1 MSRKISEFVRPQGAD
16 PYRPH
21 TTVQPRQPQPQP
33 APQFTT
39 PPQPVRRPVEQKLTP
54 TPPAPT
60 TVQGESLPPVD
71 LESLDTHLE
80 PLPEKKQRKR
90 RFRIKL
96 TKKRVIISIIILLL
110 LIAGGIFA
118 YLNYTASKVTNGGTL
133 LDLVAPGTPL
143 KTDSEGRT
151 NILVFGTSQ
160 DDAAHQN
167 ADGGGGLWLSDS
179 IMVVSI
185 NKSAN
190 TAKMVSI
197 PRDLWVKLDE
207 QCSVGNESKINAVYE
222 CAAGLVSEGQSPSDY
237 AKKDKEGAA
246 ALMKTVTSVTGI
258 TPQYYAHVNYNVLK
272 QAVDAVGGV
281 SVDIKGDGA
290 SGIYDTNFDWNCPN
304 GKPYT
309 CKNVY
314 YPKDGTYELDGQHA
328 LYLARARADAGAYS
342 YKDFG
347 LARGDFDRQL
357 NQQKIMTALKEKAQS
372 AGVLSNPVAVFNLL
386 NALGNNI
393 TTSISTGEMKAFL
406 TTLQKLKS
414 TDITSVDLNG
424 DTPVVKTGSYAGQS
438 IVLATSGIYDYT
450 SMITLI
456 AKQLSTNPAVAE
468 GANIAIYNGGET
480 SGAAGALQTK
490 LAAGGLNITATG
502 NADPSGSS
510 AYTIYVAKPDSFTKT
525 VDYLTKNLADA
536 TVVQTAAP
544 ASVPANDAD
553 IVIVINK

>member
-1 MSRKISEFVRPQGAD
+1 MSRKISEFVRSDD
-16 PYRPH
+16 PGSY
-21 TTVQPRQPQPQP
+21 QPQSTPQL
-33 APQFTT
+33 AVHPQ
-39 PPQPVRRPVEQKLTP
+39 RPRSVVEQKLSP
-54 TPPAPT
+54 APPAAAPS
-60 TVQGESLPPVD
+60 ESLPSVD

-90 RFRIKL
+90 RFHIKF
-96 TKKRVIISIIILLL
+96 TKKRVILSIIVLLL
-110 LIAGGIFA
+110 LIAGGIFT
-118 YLNYTASKVTNGGTL
+118 YLNYTASKVTNGGTI

-143 KTDSEGRT
+143 KTDDEGRT

-167 ADGGGGLWLSDS
+167 ADGGGGLWLTDS
-179 IMVVSI
+179 IMLVSI

-197 PRDLWVKLDE
+197 PRDLWVKLDD

-222 CAAGLVSEGQSPSDY
+222 CAAGLINDAQSPSEY
-237 AKKDKEGAA
+237 TKKDKEGAA
-246 ALMKTVTSVTGI
+246 ALMKTVTTVTGI

-281 SVDIKGDGA
+281 SVNIKGDGA

-304 GKPYT
+304 GRPYT

-328 LYLARARADAGAYS
+328 LYLARARADSGAYS

-357 NQQKIMTALKEKAQS
+357 NQQKIMTAIKEKAQS

-393 TTSISTGEMKAFL
+393 TTSISTGEMKTFL

-414 TDITSVDLNG
+414 ADITSVDLNG
-424 DTPVVKTGSYAGQS
+424 DTPVVKTGSYSGQS
-438 IVLATSGIYDYT
+438 IVLSTSGLYDYT

-456 AKQLSTNPAVAE
+456 AKQLSTNPAIAE
-468 GANIAIYNGGET
+468 GASIAIYNGGET
-480 SGAAGALQTK
+480 AGAAGTLQTK
-490 LAAGGLNITATG
+490 LTSGGLTVTATG
-502 NADPSGSS
+502 NTDPTSSS
-510 AYTIYVAKPDSFTKT
+510 ASYTIYVAKPDSFTKT
-525 VDYLTKNLADA
+525 VDYLTKNLASA

>member
-1 MSRKISEFVRPQGAD
+1 MPRKISEFVRPQNPA
-16 PYRPH
+16 PYRP
-21 TTVQPRQPQPQP
+21 QPPVSQPHPQPTPRVAMPSQP
-33 APQFTT
+33 PRPTVGQDSNAPEDT
-39 PPQPVRRPVEQKLTP
+39 PSTP
-54 TPPAPT
+54 GDT
-60 TVQGESLPPVD
+60 LPPVD
-71 LESLDTHLE
+71 LESLNTELD
-80 PLPEKKQRKR
+80 PLPPKKERKH
-90 RFRIKL
+90 RFRIKF
-96 TKKRVIISIIILLL
+96 TKKRVIISVVVLLL

-118 YLNYTASKVTNGGTL
+118 YLNYTASKITKGGTI

-167 ADGGGGLWLSDS
+167 ADGGGGLWLTDS
-179 IMVVSI
+179 IMLISL
-185 NKSAN
+185 NKTNN

-197 PRDLWVKLDE
+197 PRDLWVKLDK
-207 QCSVGNESKINAVYE
+207 QCSVGDATKINAVYE
-222 CAAGLVSEGQSPSDY
+222 CAAGLASDDQSPSDY
-237 AKKDKEGAA
+237 TKKDRTGASV
-246 ALMKTVTSVTGI
+246 LMKTVQDVTGI

-290 SGIYDTNFDWNCPN
+290 SGIYDTNFDWDCPN
-304 GKPYT
+304 GRPYT

-314 YPKDGTYELDGQHA
+314 YPKDGTYELNGQQA

-372 AGVLSNPVAVFNLL
+372 AGVLANPIAVFNLL

-393 TTSISTGEMKAFL
+393 TTNISTGEMKTFL
-406 TTLQKLKS
+406 TTLQKLKP

-450 SMITLI
+450 SMISLI

-468 GANIAIYNGGET
+468 SANVAVYNGGDT
-480 SGAAGALQTK
+480 AGAAASLQTK
-490 LAAGGLNITATG
+490 LSEGGLTVTATG
-502 NADPSGSS
+502 NADPVGSS
-510 AYTIYVAKPDSFTKT
+510 TYTIYVAKPDSFTKT
-525 VDYLTKNLADA
+525 LDYLTKTLKDS
-536 TVVQTAAP
+536 TVVQTAPP
-544 ASVPANDAD
+544 ASVPANNAD
-553 IVIVINK
+553 IIIVINK

>member
-1 MSRKISEFVRPQGAD
+1 MSRKISEFVRPQNPDA
-16 PYRPH
+16 YRPQ
-21 TTVQPRQPQPQP
+21 VPAYQQPHQSPQIAPKQPQP
-33 APQFTT
+33 AERPTQPAPVATT
-39 PPQPVRRPVEQKLTP
+39 PASQP
-54 TPPAPT
+54 
-60 TVQGESLPPVD
+60 GESLPPVD
-71 LESLDTHLE
+71 LNALDTHLD
-80 PLPEKKQRKR
+80 PLPEKKLRKR

-118 YLNYTASKVTNGGTL
+118 YLNYTASKVTNGGTI
-133 LDLVAPGTPL
+133 LDLVTPGVPL

-167 ADGGGGLWLSDS
+167 ADGGGGLWLTDS
-179 IMVVSI
+179 IMLVSL
-185 NKSAN
+185 NKEAN

-207 QCSVGNESKINAVYE
+207 QCSVGSEWKINAVYE
-222 CAAGLVSEGQSPSDY
+222 CAAGVVGEGPSPSDY
-237 AKKDKEGAA
+237 TKKDKEGAT
-246 ALMKTVTSVTGI
+246 ALMKTVTTVTGI

-272 QAVDAVGGV
+272 QAVDAVGGI

-304 GKPYT
+304 GQPYT

-314 YPKDGTYELDGQHA
+314 YPKDGTYELDGLHA

-372 AGVLSNPVAVFNLL
+372 AGVLTNPVAVFNLL

-393 TTSISTGEMKAFL
+393 TTSISTGEMKTFL
-406 TTLQKLKS
+406 ETLQKLKP
-414 TDITSVDLNG
+414 TDITSIDLNG
-424 DTPVVKTGSYAGQS
+424 DEPVVKTGSYAGQS
-438 IVLATSGIYDYT
+438 IVLATSGILDYT

-456 AKQLSTNPAVAE
+456 GKQLSTNPAIAE
-468 GANIAIYNGGET
+468 GATIAIYNGGET
-480 SGAAGALQTK
+480 AGAAATLQTK
-490 LAAGGLNITATG
+490 LTEGGLSVVATG
-502 NADPSGSS
+502 NADPTG
-510 AYTIYVAKPDSFTKT
+510 ATTYTIYIAKPDSFTKT
-525 VDYLTKNLADA
+525 ASYLTKTLKDA
-536 TVVQTAAP
+536 TVAQTAAP
-544 ASVPANDAD
+544 ATVPTNNAD

>member
-1 MSRKISEFVRPQGAD
+1 MPRKISEFVRPQDPA
-16 PYRPH
+16 PYRP
-21 TTVQPRQPQPQP
+21 QPPVPP
-33 APQFTT
+33 S
-39 PPQPVRRPVEQKLTP
+39 PPQSQSTPRVASSTEAPRPTMSQDFSATQTNPSTP
-54 TPPAPT
+54 KDT
-60 TVQGESLPPVD
+60 LPSVD
-71 LESLDTHLE
+71 LESLNTELD
-80 PLPEKKQRKR
+80 PLPPKKERKR
-90 RFRIKL
+90 RFRITL

-110 LIAGGIFA
+110 LLAGGIFA
-118 YLNYTASKVTNGGTL
+118 YLNYTASKITKGGTI

-167 ADGGGGLWLSDS
+167 ADGGGGLWLTDS
-179 IMVVSI
+179 IMLVSI
-185 NKSAN
+185 NKTNN

-207 QCSVGNESKINAVYE
+207 QCTVGDASKINAVYE
-222 CAAGLVSEGQSPSDY
+222 CGAGLVSDDQSPSDY
-237 AKKDKEGAA
+237 TKKDQAGAS
-246 ALMKTVTSVTGI
+246 ALMKKAQEVTGI

-290 SGIYDTNFDWNCPN
+290 SGIYDTNFDWDCPS

-314 YPKDGTYELDGQHA
+314 YPKDGTYELSGQQA

-357 NQQKIMTALKEKAQS
+357 NQQKIMTALKEKAQT
-372 AGVLSNPVAVFNLL
+372 AGVLANPVSVFNLL

-393 TTSISTGEMKAFL
+393 TTSISTGEMKTFL
-406 TTLQKLKS
+406 TTLQKLKP

-450 SMITLI
+450 SMINLI

-468 GANIAIYNGGET
+468 GANVAVYNGGDT
-480 SGAAGALQTK
+480 AGAAASLQTK
-490 LAAGGLNITATG
+490 LSEGGLTVATTG
-502 NADPSGSS
+502 NADPVGSS
-510 AYTIYVAKPDSFTKT
+510 TYTIYVAKPDSFTKT
-525 VDYLTKNLADA
+525 LDYLTKTLKDS
-536 TVVQTAAP
+536 TVIQTAPP
-544 ASVPANDAD
+544 ASVPASNAD

>member
-1 MSRKISEFVRPQGAD
+1 MSRKISEFVRPQNPEPYQPHQPAQ
-16 PYRPH
+16 PYRPM
-21 TTVQPRQPQPQP
+21 P
-33 APQFTT
+33 APQATM
-39 PPQPVRRPVEQKLTP
+39 PPQPVRPATNQDP
-54 TPPAPT
+54 TPPQIVPKP
-60 TVQGESLPPVD
+60 GEALPPVD
-71 LESLDTHLE
+71 LESLDTNLE

-90 RFRIKL
+90 RLRIKL
-96 TKKRVIISIIILLL
+96 TKKRVIISIIVLLL
-110 LIAGGIFA
+110 LVAGGIFA
-118 YLNYTASKVTNGGTL
+118 YLNYTTSKVTSGGTI

-160 DDAAHQN
+160 DDAAHQE
-167 ADGGGGLWLSDS
+167 ADGGGGLWLTDS
-179 IMVVSI
+179 IMLVSI
-185 NKSAN
+185 NKNAN

-197 PRDLWVKLDE
+197 PRDLWVTLDE

-222 CAAGLVSEGQSPSDY
+222 CAAGLVSEDQSPSDY
-237 AKKDKEGAA
+237 ASKDKKGAA
-246 ALMKTVTSVTGI
+246 ALMKTATTVTGI

-272 QAVDAVGGV
+272 QAVDAVGGI

-304 GKPYT
+304 GQPYT

-314 YPKDGTYELDGQHA
+314 YPKDGTYELDGLHA

-372 AGVLSNPVAVFNLL
+372 AGVLANPVAIFNLL

-393 TTSISTGEMKAFL
+393 TTSISTGEMKTFL
-406 TTLQKLKS
+406 TTLEKLKP

-424 DTPVVKTGSYAGQS
+424 DEPVVKTGSYAGQS
-438 IVLATSGIYDYT
+438 IVLATSGINDYT

-456 AKQLSTNPAVAE
+456 AKQLSTNPAIAE
-468 GANIAIYNGGET
+468 GANVAIYNGGET
-480 SGAAGALQTK
+480 AGAASTLQTK
-490 LAAGGLNITATG
+490 LTAGGLTVITTG
-502 NADPSGSS
+502 NTDPAGSN
-510 AYTIYVAKPDSFTKT
+510 AYTIYVAKPESFTKT
-525 VDYLTKNLADA
+525 IEYLTKNLTDA
-536 TVVQTAAP
+536 TVVKTAAP
-544 ASVPANDAD
+544 TTVPANDAD

>member
-1 MSRKISEFVRPQGAD
+1 MSRKISEFVRPQNPE
-16 PYRPH
+16 PYQPH
-21 TTVQPRQPQPQP
+21 QP
-33 APQFTT
+33 AQPPRPMLAPQITT
-39 PPQPVRRPVEQKLTP
+39 PPQPIR
-54 TPPAPT
+54 PT
-60 TVQGESLPPVD
+60 TDQGFTAPQATPNPGESLPPVD
-71 LESLDTHLE
+71 LESLDTNLE
-80 PLPEKKQRKR
+80 PLPAKKQRKR

-96 TKKRVIISIIILLL
+96 TKKRVIISIIVLLL

-118 YLNYTASKVTNGGTL
+118 YLNYTASKVTSGGTI

-160 DDAAHQN
+160 DDTAHQE
-167 ADGGGGLWLSDS
+167 ADGGGGLWLTDS
-179 IMVVSI
+179 IMLVSI
-185 NKSAN
+185 NKNTN

-197 PRDLWVKLDE
+197 PRDLWVTLDE

-222 CAAGLVSEGQSPSDY
+222 CAAGLVSEDQSPSDY
-237 AKKDKEGAA
+237 ASKDKKGAT
-246 ALMKTVTSVTGI
+246 ALMKTVTTVTGI

-272 QAVDAVGGV
+272 QAVDAVGGI

-304 GKPYT
+304 GQPYT

-314 YPKDGTYELDGQHA
+314 YPKDGTYELDGLHA

-372 AGVLSNPVAVFNLL
+372 AGVLANPVAVFNLL

-393 TTSISTGEMKAFL
+393 TTSISTGEMKTFL
-406 TTLQKLKS
+406 TTLEKLKP

-424 DTPVVKTGSYAGQS
+424 DEPVVKTGSYAGQS
-438 IVLATSGIYDYT
+438 IVLATSGINDYT
-450 SMITLI
+450 SMIALI

-468 GANIAIYNGGET
+468 GANVAIYNGGET
-480 SGAAGALQTK
+480 AGAAGTLQTK
-490 LAAGGLNITATG
+490 LTAGGLTVTTTG
-502 NADPSGSS
+502 NTDPAGSN
-510 AYTIYVAKPDSFTKT
+510 AYTIYVAKPESFTKT
-525 VDYLTKNLADA
+525 IEYLTKNLTDA
-536 TVVQTAAP
+536 TIVKTAAP